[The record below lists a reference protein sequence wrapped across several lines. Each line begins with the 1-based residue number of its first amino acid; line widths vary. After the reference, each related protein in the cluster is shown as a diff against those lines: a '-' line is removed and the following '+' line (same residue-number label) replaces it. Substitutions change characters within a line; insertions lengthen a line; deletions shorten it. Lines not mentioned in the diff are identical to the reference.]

1 MINKTPIAIVN
12 HACGAL
18 PRVACRRHARRRQA
32 ALAVMYSTCRMRQ
45 SRYGS
50 ARIPWT
56 PWHAMAM
63 AVTCTRTMRPIHM
76 RMRAGQRGTPLRACK
91 PAPGNAR
98 RRHSYYYVYTF
109 CCLTP
114 TLLWRLFMS
123 SSEPP
128 RNGRSTPTR
137 SYCTKAQLTHTHNVM
152 LGVELGS
159 LSFCLTGT
167 LF

>member
-1 MINKTPIAIVN
+1 MHAAICPGWLAGAMPV
-12 HACGAL
+12 ACR
-18 PRVACRRHARRRQA
+18 PHSRSCTVRVACANLDMDPRA
-32 ALAVMYSTCRMRQ
+32 S
-45 SRYGS
+45 
-50 ARIPWT
+50 

-128 RNGRSTPTR
+128 RNGRSTPAR
-137 SYCTKAQLTHTHNVM
+137 SYCTKAQLTHTHM